1 MNAAITECK
10 NRADLMAY
18 LLGNGTHFIKL
29 NGFNTDAVRAL
40 CVFARRCSMERW
52 ISTQFTFSTFIH
64 ECCGVA
70 RVYSCVFSQLA
81 RRYRLGILWNTLLVK
96 TTDTLLPH
104 KHISTHTHTRLVEN
118 EMDAR
123 DKGCRNKFVY
133 LYNLYE

>member
-40 CVFARRCSMERW
+40 CVFVRYCSMERW
-52 ISTQFTFSTFIH
+52 ISTQSTFSSTFIYTRESSIH
-64 ECCGVA
+64 M
-70 RVYSCVFSQLA
+70 YSICVCSQLA
-81 RRYRLGILWNTLLVK
+81 RRYRLLILYNTLLVK
-96 TTDTLLPH
+96 TTAAQTY
-104 KHISTHTHTRLVEN
+104 IHTHIRLVEN